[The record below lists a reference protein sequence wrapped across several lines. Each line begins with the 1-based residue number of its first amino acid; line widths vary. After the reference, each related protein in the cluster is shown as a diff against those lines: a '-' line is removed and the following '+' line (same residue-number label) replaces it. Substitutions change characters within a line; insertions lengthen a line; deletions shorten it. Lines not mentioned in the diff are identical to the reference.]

1 MMKRF
6 FCATVSTLSLMGVAF
21 GQTPPKLQSR
31 VSIDSLSKALSTFA
45 NVQNGTLNNP
55 QITGGNVTQADVSQS
70 FIAPQTTGAQAVSL
84 ISANGQAINQEATR
98 ALAAEGKLM
107 PQSLLNAPN
116 GVAGLDANQRITSDI
131 NNTNITTVGATAGV
145 YSGGKSLMGVEP
157 PSPIISLAATQDIYG
172 RTPQLPGDTQGLN
185 FELDRTLQ
193 IGGQRTG
200 SWGHIFTYGRP
211 YAGGMDGV
219 IDGVFMN
226 GKSMAQGTGISAG
239 TWTGMVGNG
248 LPPSDPH
255 YNGGNLNDDAA
266 ARATETGSTPPLFI
280 ASSAISDP
288 DNNTHAVTFR
298 ADGADFSPALP
309 AYWGKQIRPGMN
321 IATNVVAAAHVQ
333 GNNWNEPWL
342 SDAYFRKAFNTF
354 FGTIASVNQDA
365 FGNITGINIDT
376 AWYLPQQTQAGFGT
390 KTGLVPMRDTFDGSA
405 AGTLDTQFTNINA
418 PAVFFGVFTKAFP
431 EYELCALT
439 RQPGTDSANPSGTI
453 NSLVHECDD
462 EHDLWN
468 WDPRDYMNSI
478 HGVTYTLN
486 NGGGG
491 KLTRDSYGVGVSGG
505 GALPLGMRVWGLLS
519 GSIAYQAMSNSST
532 QATNVYQPDA
542 VTRAIG
548 DEWTSQAWQF
558 SSSGVSGGNTSTLR
572 LVQFRDVDTTGS
584 VTPDTSTTSVHLAYK
599 YDYNQDPRNDTNTI
613 TGGQLVY
620 DPAGY
625 RYGVGIGAGGS
636 YENPVYSLIAMPS
649 GPAIMPQGATMPYV
663 LADGIGSKSGK
674 GITATDFFTASS
686 GLAAS
691 YVKTNG
697 IAPTDAKFLT
707 VTAPLQIRGGSTSD
721 QPYSLANLPNSP
733 SQTSDGAHVWCGDCK
748 TPKGH
753 TGMPVYWRV
762 SEGAWTDAMDNPLSN

>member
-1 MMKRF
+1 MLKRLLIASWF
-6 FCATVSTLSLMGVAF
+6 LGLSVSYLHAAPVMGRGGAIASSAVNPTWAVRPD
-21 GQTPPKLQSR
+21 G
-31 VSIDSLSKALSTFA
+31 IAHFA
-45 NVQNGTLNNP
+45 NIDGTTQIAGQSAASVAANSAGAVQ
-55 QITGGNVTQADVSQS
+55 QTQVNTSD
-70 FIAPQTTGAQAVSL
+70 
-84 ISANGQAINQEATR
+84 
-98 ALAAEGKLM
+98 
-107 PQSLLNAPN
+107 
-116 GVAGLDANQRITSDI
+116 GVAGLDANLRVTADVNSGAV
-131 NNTNITTVGATAGV
+131 TAVGATAGV
-145 YSGGKSLMGVEP
+145 YVGGKSSAGVEP
-157 PSPIISLAATQDIYG
+157 PSPIISIAAKQDIYG
-172 RTPQLPGDTQGLN
+172 RTPQLPGDMQGLN

-280 ASSAISDP
+280 ASSAINDP
-288 DNNTHAVTFR
+288 DGNGHAVTFR

-309 AYWGKQIRPGMN
+309 AYWGRQIRPGMN
-321 IATNVVAAAHVQ
+321 IATNVIAAAHVA

-390 KTGLVPMRDTFDGSA
+390 KTGLVPMRDTFDGSP
-405 AGTLDTQFTNINA
+405 AGTLDTQFTNISA

-491 KLTRDSYGVGVSGG
+491 KLTRDSYGVGVAGG
-505 GALPLGMRVWGLLS
+505 GALPLGMRVWGLLP

-532 QATNVYQPDA
+532 QATNIYQPDA
-542 VTRAIG
+542 VTRALG

-558 SSSGVSGGNTSTLR
+558 SSSGASGGDTSTLR

-599 YDYNQDPRNDTNTI
+599 YDYNQDPRNDTNAI
-613 TGGQLVY
+613 AGGQLVY

-625 RYGVGIGAGGS
+625 RFGIGLGAGGS
-636 YENPVYSLIAMPS
+636 YRSPVYGLIVTPS

-674 GITATDFFTASS
+674 GITATDFFTAAS

-691 YVKTNG
+691 YIKTNG
-697 IAPTDAKFLT
+697 IAPSNANFLT
-707 VTAPLQIRGGSTSD
+707 ITAPLQIRGGSTSD
-721 QPYSLANLPNSP
+721 QSYDLASLPTNGP
-733 SQTSDGAHVWCGDCK
+733 QIVDGAHVWCVDCRLN
-748 TPKGH
+748 GIS
-753 TGMPVYWRV
+753 GVEVYWHANA
-762 SEGAWTDAMDNPLSN
+762 GKWTDSQNNGLVNQ

>member
-1 MMKRF
+1 MLKRLLTAFWF
-6 FCATVSTLSLMGVAF
+6 FGLSFSTLQAAPVMGRGGAIASSAVNPTWAVRQDGVAH
-21 GQTPPKLQSR
+21 
-31 VSIDSLSKALSTFA
+31 FA
-45 NVQNGTLNNP
+45 NIDGTTQIAGQSAASVAANSAGAVQ
-55 QITGGNVTQADVSQS
+55 QTQVNTS
-70 FIAPQTTGAQAVSL
+70 G
-84 ISANGQAINQEATR
+84 
-98 ALAAEGKLM
+98 
-107 PQSLLNAPN
+107 
-116 GVAGLDANQRITSDI
+116 GVAGLDANLRVTADVNSA
-131 NNTNITTVGATAGV
+131 NITAIGATAGV
-145 YSGGKSLMGVEP
+145 YSGGKSIMGVEP

-185 FELDRTLQ
+185 FELNRTLQ

-211 YAGGMDGV
+211 FMGGLGGV
-219 IDGVFMN
+219 VDGVFMN

-239 TWTGMVGNG
+239 TWVGMVGDGN
-248 LPPSDPH
+248 PNS
-255 YNGGNLNDDAA
+255 NGGNLNYDAA

-280 ASSAISDP
+280 ASSAFADP
-288 DNNTHAVTFR
+288 DNNTHSVTFR

-309 AYWGKQIRPGMN
+309 AYWGNQIVPGMN
-321 IATNVVAAAHVQ
+321 IATNVVAATHVQ

-342 SDAYFRKAFNTF
+342 SDAYFRKAFNMF
-354 FGTIASVNQDA
+354 FGTVASVNRDA
-365 FGNITGINIDT
+365 FGNVTGINIDT
-376 AWYLPQQTQAGFGT
+376 AWYLPQQTQAGYGT
-390 KTGLVPMRDTFDGSA
+390 KTGLIPMRDTFDGSA
-405 AGTLDTQFTNINA
+405 AGTLDTQFTNISA
-418 PAVFFGVFTKAFP
+418 PAVIFGVFTKAFP
-431 EYELCALT
+431 QYELCALT
-439 RQPGTDSANPSGTI
+439 RQLGTDSANPSGTI

-468 WDPRDYMNSI
+468 WDPRDYINSI

-486 NGGGG
+486 NVGGG
-491 KLTRDSYGVGVSGG
+491 KLTRDSYGVGVAGG

-519 GSIAYQAMSNSST
+519 GSIAYQAMANSST
-532 QATNVYQPDA
+532 QATNIYQPDA
-542 VTRAIG
+542 VTRALG

-558 SSSGVSGGNTSTLR
+558 SSSGVSGGDTSSLR
-572 LVQFRDVDTTGS
+572 LVQFRDVDTTGN

-599 YDYNQDPRNDTNTI
+599 YDYNQDPRNDTNAI
-613 TGGQLVY
+613 AGGQLVY

-625 RYGVGIGAGGS
+625 RFGIGLGAGGS
-636 YENPVYSLIAMPS
+636 YRSPTYGLIVMPN

-721 QPYSLANLPNSP
+721 QPYMLAELPISAP
-733 SQTSDGAHVWCGDCK
+733 QAIDGAHVWCSDCRLN
-748 TPKGH
+748 GI
-753 TGMPVYWRV
+753 TGVEAYWHMSV
-762 SEGAWTDAMDNPLSN
+762 GKWTDSQNNGLVNQ